1 MRKRNLTDLS
11 WGSVFISG
19 EKASF
24 YKKKNRFILFINYL
38 EISAQPAVLNK
49 GWLEKYKNV
58 LEGPWSVPKMFP
70 VSHKVE
76 NNWLHRPT
84 AKQIILKELKKKC
97 RKIAVTFL
105 RSKREGILKWVNLNT
120 IIFNEW
126 LIKSVKYHLYH

>member
-1 MRKRNLTDLS
+1 M
-11 WGSVFISG
+11 
-19 EKASF
+19 
-24 YKKKNRFILFINYL
+24 FINYL

-84 AKQIILKELKKKC
+84 AKQIILKELKKK
-97 RKIAVTFL
+97 V
-105 RSKREGILKWVNLNT
+105 SKNSGNIPT
-120 IIFNEW
+120 IKKGRDFEM
-126 LIKSVKYHLYH
+126 S